1 MNMGKSKRNFTKKIA
16 LSAILSALGVVFLAI
31 GSLIE
36 VLDLSSAAI
45 AGFVIV
51 IAVIEI
57 GGYYP
62 VMMYFV
68 ISILSVLVLPNKYPA
83 LFFIF
88 FGGFYPIFKAYLER
102 FHFIVAWVVKF
113 SMFNIFLAF
122 MMFAVNFLSKR
133 GFLPPLES
141 LPDNSMYKFLENIKI
156 IVFIVANFVFLLYD
170 IAMTRII
177 NLYIIKI
184 RKLLGLKNYF

>member
-1 MNMGKSKRNFTKKIA
+1 MNKNSKAANTTKKIA
-16 LSAILSALGVVFLAI
+16 VSAILSALAVIFLAL

-36 VLDLSSAAI
+36 VLDLSSAAV

-51 IAVIEI
+51 VAVIELE
-57 GGYYP
+57 GKYP
-62 VMMYFV
+62 VMIYFAV
-68 ISILSVLVLPNKYPA
+68 SILSILTLPNKFPA

-88 FGGFYPIFKAYLER
+88 FAGCYPIFKYHFER
-102 FHFIVAWVVKF
+102 FHHIVAWVVKF

-122 MMFAVNFLSKR
+122 MILSVNFLVGR
-133 GFLPPLES
+133 GFLS
-141 LPDNSMYKFLENIKI
+141 LSGEGYLSDIFGDLKI
-156 IVFIVANFVFLLYD
+156 FIFGVANFAFLLYD

-184 RKLLGLKNYF
+184 RKIIGFKNYF